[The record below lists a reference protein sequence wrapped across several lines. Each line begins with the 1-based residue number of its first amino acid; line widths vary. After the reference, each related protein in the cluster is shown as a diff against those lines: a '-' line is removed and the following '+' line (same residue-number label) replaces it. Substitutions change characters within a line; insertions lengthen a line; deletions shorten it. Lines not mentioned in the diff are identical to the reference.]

1 MHTACHTPLGTRFA
15 PWTLQ
20 VFLPLNR
27 MARPSVRSATFPR
40 HTDKSHHTTMARQ
53 TSRSNRTWPLTEIK
67 AQNYT
72 KQDKR
77 DNNKQ
82 IRDTNL
88 PAYGKAQRVT
98 SQPTNPG
105 MLQSW
110 INLQSILIFEFYSG
124 EKINQQK
131 QKESQLQVE
140 EMVLLLDGSSDTP
153 GPWLTRPLTENVITA
168 TIGKLVSQSV
178 SQ

>member
-1 MHTACHTPLGTRFA
+1 
-15 PWTLQ
+15 
-20 VFLPLNR
+20 
-27 MARPSVRSATFPR
+27 
-40 HTDKSHHTTMARQ
+40 
-53 TSRSNRTWPLTEIK
+53 
-67 AQNYT
+67 
-72 KQDKR
+72 
-77 DNNKQ
+77 
-82 IRDTNL
+82 
-88 PAYGKAQRVT
+88 
-98 SQPTNPG
+98 

-178 SQ
+178 SNK